1 MEFLPPAGP
10 AAIADALLL
19 QRGTWV
25 LVVFRQVELK
35 QGLRRIKEELDSLL
49 AEEQDG
55 AGAVYS
61 IEAPASGAELLAAL
75 GRYPEDDVVLVTGI
89 EHLAP
94 AELERFDLF
103 RNRAL
108 YSPRVL
114 IATTQ
119 EGADLLCKH
128 SPNLWSWFGA
138 HCMQYDAQEG
148 RMNVDERLQSLRD
161 HFQMSDL
168 EVINLAERGEL
179 PDDPAFAEWLILL
192 HRGDLLDS

>member
-1 MEFLPPAGP
+1 MESLPFAGA
-10 AAIADALLL
+10 AAIADVLLL
-19 QRGTWV
+19 QRGAWI
-25 LVVFRQVELK
+25 LVVFPHVELK
-35 QGLRRIKEELDSLL
+35 QSLREIKAELDFLL
-49 AEEQDG
+49 VEGQDG
-55 AGAVYS
+55 TGNMHF
-61 IEAPASGAELLAAL
+61 IEAPASATDLLAAL
-75 GRYPEDDVVLVTGI
+75 GRYPEDDVVLLTGI
-89 EHLAP
+89 ERLAP
-94 AELERFDLF
+94 EELERFDLF

-119 EGADLLCKH
+119 EGADLLSKH
-128 SPNLWSWFGA
+128 SPDLWSWFGA

-148 RMNVDERLQSLRD
+148 RMNIDERLQSLRD

-192 HRGDLLDS
+192 DRGDLLDS